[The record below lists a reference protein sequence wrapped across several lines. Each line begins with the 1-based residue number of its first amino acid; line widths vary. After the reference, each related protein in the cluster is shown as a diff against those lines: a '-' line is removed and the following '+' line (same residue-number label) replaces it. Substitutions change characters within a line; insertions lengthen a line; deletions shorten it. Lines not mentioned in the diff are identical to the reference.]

1 MKRIAEIAEW
11 AGVGVLVVL
20 AVDVIHVVVM
30 LLLNSSFTSLGV
42 QGVDEMFA
50 FWLPWGDIVRIA
62 GFVLLALSPI
72 ILIAIYQFKKRVTS
86 LEHELREK
94 NR

>member
-1 MKRIAEIAEW
+1 MKKIAEIAEW

-72 ILIAIYQFKKRVTS
+72 ILIAIYQFKKRVAS